1 MTFTEQNQKATESY
15 IENQASSALS
25 TSSEDSGTIE
35 ILVTPFGDIR
45 VDEAKAV
52 TFEKGMPGL
61 EEATEYALAP
71 MPGANLSS
79 FLMLHSLQ
87 VPKLTLV
94 TLPLDPNIDL
104 IAKEHLEEAANA
116 LGCKFEDALFVLLVS
131 THFEPT
137 PMVTA
142 NIRAPIVIDVNTRK
156 AIQHIL
162 TEGDYDTRFRIK

>member
-1 MTFTEQNQKATESY
+1 MTFTEQNQEATESY
-15 IENQASSALS
+15 IENQAGPAFS
-25 TSSEDSGTIE
+25 TSSENSDTIE
-35 ILVTPFGDIR
+35 TLVTPFGDIR
-45 VDEAKAV
+45 VDEAKAI

-94 TLPLDPNIDL
+94 TLPLDPKIDL
-104 IAKEHLEEAANA
+104 IAQKDLEEAASA
-116 LGCKFEDALFVLLVS
+116 LGCELEDALFLLLIS
-131 THFEPT
+131 THFEPQ

-142 NIRAPIVIDVNTRK
+142 NLRAPVVIDVNTRK
-156 AIQHIL
+156 AVQHIL
-162 TEGDYDTRFRIK
+162 TQGDYDTRFKIK

>member
-15 IENQASSALS
+15 IENQANPAFS
-25 TSSEDSGTIE
+25 TSSEDSETLE
-35 ILVTPFGDIR
+35 TLATPFGDIH
-45 VDEAKAV
+45 VDEAKAI

-87 VPKLTLV
+87 VTKLTLV

-104 IAKEHLEEAANA
+104 IAKEHLEEAAHA
-116 LGCKFEDALFVLLVS
+116 LGCKAEDALFLLLVS

-162 TEGDYDTRFRIK
+162 TQGDYDTRFKIK